1 MARLVHRAFAV
12 LRALNESPANLN
24 RLHEQTDLHRATLL
38 RILDALIQEG
48 MVRRAIGGDTYHL
61 KHCVKLLGRKISK
74 TDLLAEAASEHL
86 QSYSS
91 LVRWPTD
98 VLHLHATQPCLVVAE
113 TNRPGSPFPVK
124 PNRIRHTVPLVP
136 SAAGRAYLAFMK
148 KSRREHLLRKAERL
162 GYFLQSPHIKP
173 GHLEKDLEAVRQKGY
188 GTRADFFRGG
198 DYLEKRIENDGLL
211 ALAVPVLNG
220 TDLIAVLNTQ
230 WNAKA
235 YDEAGFSSRYLAG
248 QIELAA
254 AIAADFQRLERE
266 KTLSGPLQDF
276 TE

>member
-1 MARLVHRAFAV
+1 M
-12 LRALNESPANLN
+12 N
-24 RLHEQTDLHRATLL
+24 RLHERTGLHRATLL

-48 MVRRAIGGDTYHL
+48 MVRRAVGGDTYHL

-86 QSYSS
+86 QKYSS

-98 VLHLHATQPCLVVAE
+98 VLHLHPTQPCLVVAE

-124 PNRIRHTVPLVP
+124 PNQIRHTVPLVP

-148 KSRREHLLRKAERL
+148 KSRRELLLRKAERL
-162 GYFLQSPHIKP
+162 GYFLQSPHIQAAQ
-173 GHLEKDLEAVRQKGY
+173 LEKELDAVRERGY

-220 TDLIAVLNTQ
+220 SELIAVLNTQ

-248 QIELAA
+248 QMELAA
-254 AIAADFQRLERE
+254 AIAADFQRLARE
-266 KTLSGPLQDF
+266 KTLPDSLHDF

>member
-1 MARLVHRAFAV
+1 MPRNLAWLSPRPTGRA
-12 LRALNESPANLN
+12 
-24 RLHEQTDLHRATLL
+24 
-38 RILDALIQEG
+38 
-48 MVRRAIGGDTYHL
+48 VRF
-61 KHCVKLLGRKISK
+61 
-74 TDLLAEAASEHL
+74 
-86 QSYSS
+86 Q
-91 LVRWPTD
+91 
-98 VLHLHATQPCLVVAE
+98 
-113 TNRPGSPFPVK
+113 